1 MITETC
7 KMSTYVTK
15 RPQNCTKMLTKIQKT
30 TWKRLQAEV
39 KQTTTDT
46 NCFFVISRV
55 KVLLKR
61 PQRDKKV
68 QMFPQ
73 FNRAQ
78 HFLKYCNHGNPMLL
92 RFAAAQRCDLDTWR
106 TLTFSLCKTV
116 NCVCSQT
123 PVKHKQAEDA
133 FSGSNCEMWRRRRE
147 EQNPP
152 NKVEWSP

>member
-1 MITETC
+1 
-7 KMSTYVTK
+7 
-15 RPQNCTKMLTKIQKT
+15 MLNEQ
-30 TWKRLQAEV
+30 LQT
-39 KQTTTDT
+39 QT
-46 NCFFVISRV
+46 FFCYFQLE
-55 KVLLKR
+55 VLLKR

-123 PVKHKQAEDA
+123 PRQTQA
-133 FSGSNCEMWRRRRE
+133 GRRRVQRFE
-147 EQNPP
+147 LWNVTVQARRTKPTKQSRSGAHNPP
-152 NKVEWSP
+152 PSRLFFNTDSSHRIFYLLLSFISLAAF

>member
-1 MITETC
+1 M
-7 KMSTYVTK
+7 
-15 RPQNCTKMLTKIQKT
+15 QNVHLCHKKT
-30 TWKRLQAEV
+30 TKLHKNVNKDTKKLHENDFKQRLN
-39 KQTTTDT
+39 KQLQTQTV
-46 NCFFVISRV
+46 FFVISRV

-61 PQRDKKV
+61 PQRDRQV

-73 FNRAQ
+73 FNCAQ